1 MKKSVLFFLSIL
13 LIFIIIFTILNSKE
27 SFDNFNDNIT
37 IVHKLGSIAGF
48 YSQLFFLINHYIF
61 CKENKQNFRIDS
73 SEWIYKSKNG
83 WTDYFKPT
91 ELNFHNS
98 KTENVHGH
106 DDTMNDYS
114 IESYKNAIPEIYVF
128 NETVVNHIKNTKQIL
143 NLTNYDSI
151 YIRRGDKLIDE
162 TDISQESIYV
172 ELLLKKNPRC
182 KTIFLQ
188 TDDYTCF
195 TNIQKYIIDKNLNI
209 RVVTICNENNV
220 GAITNKIHKE
230 NVNKNNSNNPENK
243 EYISSIS
250 HKLQTTKSIE
260 EMNMEEK
267 YEHTLELL
275 IGIDICVHS
284 NICVC
289 DFSSNVSRFIKLAHQ
304 NTNNVFDI
312 NKNIVD
318 FSKKICPAYGF

>member
-1 MKKSVLFFLSIL
+1 MKKSVLFILSIL

-27 SFDNFNDNIT
+27 SFDNSNDNIT
-37 IVHKLGSIAGF
+37 IVHKLGSNAGF
-48 YSQLFFLINHYIF
+48 YSQLFFLINHYIY

-73 SEWIYKSKNG
+73 SEWIYKSING
-83 WTDYFKPT
+83 WTDYFKPI
-91 ELNFHNS
+91 ELNFHKS
-98 KTENVHGH
+98 KTENVYGH
-106 DDTMNDYS
+106 MDTMNDYS
-114 IESYKNAIPEIYVF
+114 IESYKNAIPEIYVY
-128 NETVVNHIKNTKQIL
+128 NKTVANHIKNTKQKL

-195 TNIQKYIIDKNLNI
+195 TNIQKYINDKNLNI
-209 RVVTICNENNV
+209 RLVTICNENNV
-220 GAITNKIHKE
+220 GAITNKIYKE
-230 NVNKNNSNNPENK
+230 NVNKNNSINEENK
-243 EYISSIS
+243 KYISSIS
-250 HKLQTTKSIE
+250 DKLQTTKSIE

-275 IGIDICVHS
+275 TGIDICMHS
-284 NICVC
+284 NICAC
-289 DFSSNVSRFIKLAHQ
+289 DFSSNVSRFIKLAHE

-312 NKNIVD
+312 NNIIVD
-318 FSKKICPAYGF
+318 FSKKTCPAFNF